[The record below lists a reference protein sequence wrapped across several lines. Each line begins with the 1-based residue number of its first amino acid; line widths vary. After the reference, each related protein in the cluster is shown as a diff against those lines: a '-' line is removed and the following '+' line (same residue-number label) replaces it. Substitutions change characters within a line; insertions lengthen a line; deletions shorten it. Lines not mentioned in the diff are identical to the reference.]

1 MFTNISCEN
10 IFAAVLNYNDKLIH
24 YSHGKVTLEDWC

>member
-1 MFTNISCEN
+1 MFTDISCEN
-10 IFAAVLNYNDKLIH
+10 IFAAVLNDKLIH